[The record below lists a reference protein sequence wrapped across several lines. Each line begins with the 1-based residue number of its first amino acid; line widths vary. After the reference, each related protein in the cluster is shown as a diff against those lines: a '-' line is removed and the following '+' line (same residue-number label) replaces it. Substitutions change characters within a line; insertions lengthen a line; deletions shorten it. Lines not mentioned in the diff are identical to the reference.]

1 METIAIDKTETETET
16 NKYLLQ
22 YTITVQIPVEA
33 EDEEAAFDEAYDID
47 PLDYTNDVR
56 NTDIEF
62 DGERTVE
69 LTEDEW
75 AWWTRKRKKSSAK

>member
-1 METIAIDKTETETET
+1 METIAIDKTKTETETET

-33 EDEEAAFDEAYDID
+33 EDEEAAYDEAYDTD
-47 PLDYTNDVR
+47 PLDYVNSVR
-56 NTDIEF
+56 NTDIEL
-62 DGERTVE
+62 ERVVE

-75 AWWTRKRKKSSAK
+75 AWWNRKRKDYP

>member
-33 EDEEAAFDEAYDID
+33 EDDEAAYDEGYYTD
-47 PLDYTNDVR
+47 PLDYINDVR
-56 NTDIEF
+56 HTNIQF
-62 DGERTVE
+62 ERAVE

-75 AWWTRKRKKSSAK
+75 AWWNRRRKKSSAK

>member
-1 METIAIDKTETETET
+1 METIAIDKTKTETKTET

-33 EDEEAAFDEAYDID
+33 EDEEAAYDEAHDTD
-47 PLDYTNDVR
+47 PLDYINDVR
-56 NTDIEF
+56 NIDIEL
-62 DGERTVE
+62 ERAVE

-75 AWWTRKRKKSSAK
+75 AWWARKRKKSSAK

>member
-1 METIAIDKTETETET
+1 METIAIDKTETETETET

-33 EDEEAAFDEAYDID
+33 EDDEAAFDEHYDID
-47 PLDYTNDVR
+47 PLDYTDVR
-56 NTDIEF
+56 NMDIEF
-62 DGERTVE
+62 DRTVE

>member
-16 NKYLLQ
+16 ETNKYRLQ

-33 EDEEAAFDEAYDID
+33 EDDEAAYDEAYDTD
-47 PLDYTNDVR
+47 PLDYINDVR

-62 DGERTVE
+62 ERAVE
-69 LTEDEW
+69 LTEVEW
-75 AWWTRKRKKSSAK
+75 

>member
-1 METIAIDKTETETET
+1 METIAIDKTKTETETET

-33 EDEEAAFDEAYDID
+33 EDDEAAYDEAYDTD
-47 PLDYTNDVR
+47 PLDYINDVR

-62 DGERTVE
+62 ERAVE